1 MEVWVTSTGKNVT
14 AEVWVTLTGK
24 NVTARSLLSDQWGKV
39 T

>member
-24 NVTARSLLSDQWGKV
+24 NVTVRSLLRDQWGKV